1 MQQKIIENTAYGTP
15 FKVIEDNIKI
25 NKDFQIPLIED
36 RAFKYICKIYPK
48 VIIKY
53 LAHLCRFDSKLIE
66 NAYFMDTNMPDLR
79 FNDKKMTI
87 DLLVNISLDEYINV
101 EANTS
106 KGKSIQIKNI
116 NYMFRFILSKQ
127 KMNKEL
133 KSIKLTQVNF
143 DLYSEE
149 FMGGINNIFLTK
161 NMLNS
166 KLLPEIPVVIHIGL
180 DKVYDNPYN
189 EDIDDWDM
197 RFMKILTSRSISYTE
212 ELAGYYEDLKE
223 VARLMK
229 EYSEDTS
236 NLIYYDKDAMEESI
250 RITDLKLA
258 KEEGLDEGEK
268 KGERKGK
275 LKRSIEIAK
284 EMLNNKIDI
293 NLIIKCTKLP
303 KEEILK
309 LQDNK

>member
-1 MQQKIIENTAYGTP
+1 MQQKIIEKTVYGTP
-15 FKVIEDNIKI
+15 FKVIQNNIKI

-36 RAFKYICKIYPK
+36 RAFKYICKVYPK

-53 LAHLCRFDSKLIE
+53 LAHLCRFNNNLIE
-66 NAYFMDTNMPDLR
+66 SAYFMDTTMPDLR
-79 FNDKKMTI
+79 FNDKKMI
-87 DLLVNISLDEYINV
+87 VDLLVNIQQDEYINI

-106 KGKSIQIKNI
+106 KGKGIQIKNI

-127 KMNKEL
+127 KMSKKL

-197 RFMKILTSRSISYTE
+197 RFLKILTSRSIRYTE
-212 ELAGYYEDLKE
+212 ELAGNYEDLKE

-236 NLIYYDKDAMEESI
+236 NLIYYDKEAMEESI
-250 RITDLKLA
+250 RITDLNFA
-258 KEEGLDEGEK
+258 KEEGLNEGEK
-268 KGERKGK
+268 KGERNGK
-275 LKRSIEIAK
+275 LKRSFEIAK
-284 EMLNNKIDI
+284 KLLEKDMSIEDISKITE
-293 NLIIKCTKLP
+293 LS

-309 LQDNK
+309 LQR